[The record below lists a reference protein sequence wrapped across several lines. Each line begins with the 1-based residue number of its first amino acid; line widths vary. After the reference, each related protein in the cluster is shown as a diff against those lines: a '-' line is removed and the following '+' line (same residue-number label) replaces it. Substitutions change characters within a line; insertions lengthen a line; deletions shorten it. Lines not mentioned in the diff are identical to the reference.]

1 MKSKKILIVDDNDL
15 NRKLFENL
23 VGQLYQYE
31 SAKNGLE
38 ALEKLQKSTFDLIL
52 MDIQMPQ
59 MDGIT
64 AMKKI
69 KLQPN
74 IPCPVLAV
82 TAFAEES
89 ERMNFLEQGFDDFIT
104 KPIRPR
110 EFLQVLQKHLHCPLA
125 EAQEPE
131 ISESAGI
138 LDKALLAQLFKYNS
152 KEAIKKVFED
162 FLAECELTK
171 QLLEDPQTDSQTILE
186 NIHSLKGNSGT
197 LGINK
202 IYLLSQKAESCL
214 RNKELENWNQIKK
227 ELKNEMEEFRIFFNQ
242 ETIFE
247 S

>member
-23 VGQLYQYE
+23 IGQLYQYE
-31 SAKNGLE
+31 SAKNGKE
-38 ALEKLQKSTFDLIL
+38 ALELAQSKSFDLIL

-69 KLQPN
+69 KLLPN
-74 IPCPVLAV
+74 STGPILAV

-89 ERMNFLEQGFDDFIT
+89 EKLSFLEEGFDDFIT

-110 EFLQVLQKHLHCPLA
+110 EFLQVLQKHLQCSKI
-125 EAQEPE
+125 EDQEQVME
-131 ISESAGI
+131 ESEVI
-138 LDKALLAQLFKYNS
+138 LDRALLKQLLKYNS

-162 FLAECELTK
+162 FILECTITK
-171 QLLEDPQTDSQTILE
+171 RLLDDPDSDLKCILE

-197 LGINK
+197 LGVRRV
-202 IYLLSQKAESCL
+202 YLVSQKAETCL
-214 RNKELENWNQIKK
+214 RKQEMENWNEIKT
-227 ELKNEMEEFRIFFNQ
+227 ELKNEMDEFRNFLNQ